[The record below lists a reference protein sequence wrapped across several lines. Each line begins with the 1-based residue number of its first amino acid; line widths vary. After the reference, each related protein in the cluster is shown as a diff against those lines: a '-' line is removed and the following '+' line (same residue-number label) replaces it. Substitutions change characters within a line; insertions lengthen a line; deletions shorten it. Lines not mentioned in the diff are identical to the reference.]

1 MQEASS
7 TRVLTE
13 TWKNRGRGFG
23 ERESPT
29 LEMTETWV

>member
-13 TWKNRGRGFG
+13 TWKNRGGGFG

-29 LEMTETWV
+29 LEMTDTWV